1 MTILIL
7 TAVPPG
13 LRGHLTRWL
22 LELSPGVFVGHISA
36 RVRELMWQRV
46 TEYIHDGRALMV
58 HTARNEQRLVF
69 AAHGH
74 DWTPV
79 DYDGISLMRRTTV
92 PRRIPIQLP
101 TPTEA
106 EKPAEQAGGKTGF
119 QTVRK
124 RRNPRTGEV
133 RQKTLPTSE
142 TE

>member
-1 MTILIL
+1 
-7 TAVPPG
+7 
-13 LRGHLTRWL
+13 
-22 LELSPGVFVGHISA
+22 
-36 RVRELMWQRV
+36 MWQRV
-46 TEYIHDGRALMV
+46 TEYIHDGRALMG

-106 EKPAEQAGGKTGF
+106 EKPAEQAGGNKTGS
-119 QTVRK
+119 QTTGARSTPTAGG
-124 RRNPRTGEV
+124 PRMRLRPE
-133 RQKTLPTSE
+133 R
-142 TE
+142 